1 MSQLLWTEI
10 GSLMP
15 VSYLDQLEISSKRV
29 NCLSSIA
36 VRVREFLQTLML
48 VMHCLIINNFD
59 AQIDIAWL

>member
-10 GSLMP
+10 GSLLP
-15 VSYLDQLEISSKRV
+15 LSYLDQLEISSKRV
-29 NCLSSIA
+29 NRLNSIA
-36 VRVREFLQTLML
+36 VRVSEFLQTLVL

>member
-10 GSLMP
+10 GSLLP
-15 VSYLDQLEISSKRV
+15 VPYLDQLEISSKRV
-29 NCLSSIA
+29 NCLNSIA
-36 VRVREFLQTLML
+36 VRVSQFLQTLVL